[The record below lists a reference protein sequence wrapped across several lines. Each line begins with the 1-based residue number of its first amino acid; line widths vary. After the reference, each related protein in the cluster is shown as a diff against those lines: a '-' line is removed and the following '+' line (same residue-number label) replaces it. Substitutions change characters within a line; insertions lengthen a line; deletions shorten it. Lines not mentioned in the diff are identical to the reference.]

1 MSAAQPAPVSPSLEP
16 LPVPPKRGMARA
28 IAGFFVSGLLM
39 AFPGAIL
46 PAWQAELAADF
57 TDVGKYFLALAL
69 GILAGLWIAPRLVR
83 AKGVSFALVSA
94 TSVAAAAVL
103 FLGWAG
109 PPSPEGLRLLGMAG
123 AGVGAA
129 ILNLALFQAVAPLY
143 ERDRAATI
151 NLAGALFGLGGLITA
166 LLVAQTFYALA
177 VPAILT
183 LLAAIPAG
191 FAILFAGARY
201 PASAPAAV
209 QPHQGWKDLRNPLAA
224 MVGLLL
230 FFQFGSE
237 LSIAGWLPLFLM
249 RRLGISPAAALLMLA
264 CYWATL
270 LGGRFA
276 AQAILPKGGHRRI
289 LLGSVGIELFGYLL
303 LTATNN
309 VSGAAV
315 GILCLATGYSVTY
328 PLLAER
334 IGGRIPHFHPGLFQ
348 GIFSFAFAGALLAP
362 WLLGY
367 LAQAW
372 GIAAVMLLPLCG
384 TLAVFLL
391 LPLIMLEGY
400 LTGLASARK
409 TKRA

>member
-1 MSAAQPAPVSPSLEP
+1 MRRVI
-16 LPVPPKRGMARA
+16 G
-28 IAGFFVSGLLM
+28 GFFVSGLLM

-69 GILAGLWIAPRLVR
+69 GILAGLWVAPRVAR
-83 AKGVSFALVSA
+83 ARGISFALVLA
-94 TSVAAAAVL
+94 TAVAAGAFL
-103 FLGWAG
+103 FLAWMG
-109 PPSPEGLRLLGMAG
+109 PPAAEGWRLLGMAG

-129 ILNLALFQAVAPLY
+129 ILNVALFQAVAPLY

-151 NLAGALFGLGGLITA
+151 NLAGALFGLGCLITA
-166 LLVAQTFYALA
+166 LLVAQTFYALP
-177 VPAILT
+177 VPWILA

-191 FAILFAGARY
+191 FAVPFAMAKY
-201 PASAPAAV
+201 PAVAQKDV
-209 QPHQGWKDLRNPLAA
+209 EPHQGWKDLRNPLAA

-249 RRLGISPAAALLMLA
+249 RRLGTSPAAALLMLA

-276 AQAILPKGGHRRI
+276 AQAILPKGRHRRI
-289 LLGSVGIELFGYLL
+289 LFGSVGIELFGYLL

-309 VSGAAV
+309 LSGATV
-315 GILCLATGYSVTY
+315 GILCLAAGYSVTY
-328 PLLAER
+328 PLLAEK
-334 IGGRIPHFHPGLFQ
+334 IGGRFPHFHPGSFH
-348 GIFSFAFAGALLAP
+348 GIFSVAFAGALLAP

-372 GIAAVMLLPLCG
+372 GIVAVMLLPLLG

-400 LTGLASARK
+400 LTGLAGARK
-409 TKRA
+409 ARRA

>member
-1 MSAAQPAPVSPSLEP
+1 M
-16 LPVPPKRGMARA
+16 RRA

-69 GILAGLWIAPRLVR
+69 GILAGLWIAPRVAR
-83 AKGVSFALVSA
+83 AKGISFALVLA
-94 TSVAAAAVL
+94 TAVAAAAFL
-103 FLGWAG
+103 FLAWMG
-109 PPSPEGLRLLGMAG
+109 PPAPEGWRLLGMAG

-129 ILNLALFQAVAPLY
+129 ILNVALFQAVAPLY

-151 NLAGALFGLGGLITA
+151 NLAGALFGLGCLITA
-166 LLVAQTFYALA
+166 LLVAQTFYALP
-177 VPAILT
+177 VPWILA

-191 FAILFAGARY
+191 FAVLFAKAKY
-201 PASAPAAV
+201 PAVAQTGV
-209 QPHQGWKDLRNPLAA
+209 EPHQGWKDLRNPLAA

-249 RRLGISPAAALLMLA
+249 RRLGTSPAAALLMLA

-276 AQAILPKGGHRRI
+276 AQAILPKGHHRRI

-309 VSGAAV
+309 LSGATV
-315 GILCLATGYSVTY
+315 GILCLAAGYSVTY
-328 PLLAER
+328 PLLAEK
-334 IGGRIPHFHPGLFQ
+334 IGGRFPHFHPGLFH
-348 GIFSFAFAGALLAP
+348 GIFSVAFAGALLAP

-372 GIAAVMLLPLCG
+372 GIVAVMLLPLLG
-384 TLAVFLL
+384 TVAVFLL

-400 LTGLASARK
+400 LTGLAGARK
-409 TKRA
+409 ARRA

>member
-1 MSAAQPAPVSPSLEP
+1 M
-16 LPVPPKRGMARA
+16 RRA
-28 IAGFFVSGLLM
+28 IGGFFVSGLLM

-46 PAWQAELAADF
+46 PAWQAELTADF

-69 GILAGLWIAPRLVR
+69 GIMAGLRIGPRVAR
-83 AKGVSFALVSA
+83 AKGVSFALVLA
-94 TSVAAAAVL
+94 TGLAAAAFL
-103 FLGWAG
+103 FLAWMG
-109 PPSPEGLRLLGMAG
+109 PPAAEGWRLLGMLG

-129 ILNLALFQAVAPLY
+129 ILNTALFQAVAPLY

-151 NLAGALFGLGGLITA
+151 NLAGGLFGLGCLITA

-177 VPAILT
+177 VPGILT

-191 FAILFAGARY
+191 FAILFAKAKY
-201 PASAPAAV
+201 PAAAPAGV
-209 QPHQGWKDLRNPLAA
+209 ERNQSWKDLRNPLAV

-237 LSIAGWLPLFLM
+237 LSIAGWLPLFLI
-249 RRLGISPAAALLMLA
+249 RRLGTSPAAALLMLA

-276 AQAILPKGGHRRI
+276 AQAILPKVRQGRV

-309 VSGAAV
+309 LSGATV
-315 GILCLATGYSVTY
+315 GILCLAAGYSVTY
-328 PLLAER
+328 PLLAEK
-334 IGGRIPHFHPGLFQ
+334 IGGRFPHFHAGLFR
-348 GIFSFAFAGALLAP
+348 GIFSVAFGGALLAP

-372 GIAAVMLLPLCG
+372 GIVAVMLLPLAG
-384 TLAVFLL
+384 TVAVFAL

-400 LTGLASARK
+400 LTAITTARK
-409 TKRA
+409 ARRT